1 MTLKHN
7 HKMTEEMMKKIIATF
22 IIVLCGLLACAAVY
36 QSSCQRDEATRVVGP
51 YEGNP
56 MNDGDFLSGYGVDV
70 TKDAYRIGAN
80 KFGMPVFADP
90 DAAYEE
96 MKNTCQ
102 PGIKALREANDL
114 PDMSKRN
121 LGLYAAMVAD
131 TEIQDEELMKNAAF
145 IGAFYDVYENS
156 FTPGSV

>member
-22 IIVLCGLLACAAVY
+22 IIAFCGLLACAAVY
-36 QSSCQRDEATRVVGP
+36 QSSCQRDETTRVVGP
-51 YEGNP
+51 DEGNS

-80 KFGMPVFADP
+80 EFGMPVFVDP

-131 TEIQDEELMKNAAF
+131 TEIQDEELMRNAAF
-145 IGAFYDVYENS
+145 IGAFHDIYENS
-156 FTPGSV
+156 FAPDSM